1 MAYRTPGDAAGTS
14 GRSGPEDVSS
24 VSGNLI
30 YQAASGAP
38 VMLPDG
44 QFASD
49 ATYRQQGDDLVLT
62 GPDGTT
68 VTVEGYF
75 LADPAPDLLTP
86 EGGRMTPAL
95 VDSFTPPESAGQ
107 YAQAGQVAQAA
118 DAIGQ
123 VQDLSGQVFVVR
135 ADGTREQLAAGD
147 AVFQG
152 DVVETAAGGAVNLLF
167 VDETTFA
174 LGADARLALDEMV
187 FNPATQT
194 GSSSFSV
201 LKGVFVFVSGQIAQA
216 DNTQMTVTT
225 PVATIGIR
233 GTTVA
238 GDVKPAG
245 EESKFTVIDGEIAVV
260 TQGGTVV
267 MSEANATTV
276 ITSFLAPPSPPVV
289 FTPQQ
294 LDSNYGSAKEVTR
307 GYFNDSRDSSNGQE
321 EAGTEEEDA
330 AEEGLA
336 GETDQPDE
344 NGEPGEDGDGGAEG
358 ESGDEE
364 DLEDIDTAAGGEE
377 GDGEGEGDD
386 VEDPGD
392 DAAGDAEV
400 PEGPGDFAS
409 FGGLTEPLPSAISDP
424 LPDGSPEPGA
434 EAGAE
439 PPPDAAPEE
448 VVEEDDDVVED
459 VPEFIDGFLVT
470 DFSAATGPSTFPDL
484 ENGLTND
491 GNDLI
496 FGSAFNPHFP
506 SKREK
511 SLL

>member
-1 MAYRTPGDAAGTS
+1 MAYPTPTAGSLESAPAGSIQSPALSGSIVFDAAS
-14 GRSGPEDVSS
+14 DS
-24 VSGNLI
+24 
-30 YQAASGAP
+30 P

-95 VDSFTPPESAGQ
+95 VDSFTPPETTGQ
-107 YAQAGQVAQAA
+107 YAQAGQIAQAA
-118 DAIGQ
+118 EAIGQ
-123 VQDLSGQVFVVR
+123 VQDLSGQVTVVR

-201 LKGVFVFVSGQIAQA
+201 LKGVFVFVSGQIAQT

-238 GDVKPAG
+238 GDVRPAG
-245 EESKFTVIDGEIAVV
+245 EESTFTVIDGEIAVV
-260 TQGGTVV
+260 TQGGTVL

-289 FTPQQ
+289 FR
-294 LDSNYGSAKEVTR
+294 V
-307 GYFNDSRDSSNGQE
+307 
-321 EAGTEEEDA
+321 
-330 AEEGLA
+330 
-336 GETDQPDE
+336 
-344 NGEPGEDGDGGAEG
+344 
-358 ESGDEE
+358 
-364 DLEDIDTAAGGEE
+364 
-377 GDGEGEGDD
+377 
-386 VEDPGD
+386 
-392 DAAGDAEV
+392 
-400 PEGPGDFAS
+400 
-409 FGGLTEPLPSAISDP
+409 
-424 LPDGSPEPGA
+424 
-434 EAGAE
+434 
-439 PPPDAAPEE
+439 
-448 VVEEDDDVVED
+448 
-459 VPEFIDGFLVT
+459 
-470 DFSAATGPSTFPDL
+470 
-484 ENGLTND
+484 
-491 GNDLI
+491 
-496 FGSAFNPHFP
+496 
-506 SKREK
+506 
-511 SLL
+511 